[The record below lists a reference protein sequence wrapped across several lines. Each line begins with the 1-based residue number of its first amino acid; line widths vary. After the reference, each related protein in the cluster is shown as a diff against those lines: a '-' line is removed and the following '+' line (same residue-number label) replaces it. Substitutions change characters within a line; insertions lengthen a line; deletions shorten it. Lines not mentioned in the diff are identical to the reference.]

1 MTFKNIKEVFESWQ
15 IKSHEIDFVI
25 KTIWEEFLWW
35 ADKVWIFWST
45 VRWERKKWSNI
56 DIVSINKQASE
67 YSNMRV
73 ILKKDIEIWI
83 VKIKPK
89 INWNTENDR
98 VLRNIKESAV
108 YCTVEEFQN
117 ELLEFLW

>member
-108 YCTVEEFQN
+108 NCTVEEFQN